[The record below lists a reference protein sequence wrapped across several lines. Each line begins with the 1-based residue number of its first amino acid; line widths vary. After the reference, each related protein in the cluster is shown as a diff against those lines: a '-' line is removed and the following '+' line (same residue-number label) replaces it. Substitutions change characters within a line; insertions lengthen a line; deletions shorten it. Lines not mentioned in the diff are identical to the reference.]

1 MNDLDRKLLEKMYP
15 ADEQRLLAVRRR
27 LLGLV
32 DGQSGKLA
40 KGVGSLI
47 EDIDALVAA
56 KREYS
61 QWLTEELANQHGG

>member
-1 MNDLDRKLLEKMYP
+1 M
-15 ADEQRLLAVRRR
+15 
-27 LLGLV
+27 
-32 DGQSGKLA
+32 
-40 KGVGSLI
+40 GVGSLI